1 MGIYANTTA
10 GMNVKYAIET
20 TAGTKPATTTEWTVI
35 PGVKAIPAFGT
46 DVPTAQSTPLSA
58 TVNHTYEKLLKDSGG
73 AINLTV
79 NDATTFR
86 AAWEDML
93 DDYATAAASGKGLWV
108 EYAYP
113 EASGLDSFYYPAEPV
128 SLGFGGAEVDTV
140 LENEAAFVPTGD
152 FLFAAPSGSSTGG
165 STGP

>member
-1 MGIYANTTA
+1 MGINANTTA
-10 GMNVKYAIET
+10 GMNVKYAIES

-46 DVPTAQSTPLSA
+46 DIPTAQSTPLSA
-58 TVNHTYEKLLKDSGG
+58 TKNHTYEKLLRDSGG

-86 AAWEDML
+86 TAWDDML
-93 DDYATAAASGKGLWV
+93 DDYETAAAAGKALWV

-113 EASGLDSFYYPAEPV
+113 EGSGLDSFYYPAEPAPY
-128 SLGFGGAEVDTV
+128 GFGGAEVDAI
-140 LENEAAFVPTGD
+140 LENEAAFLPIGD
-152 FLFAAPSGSSTGG
+152 YEFAAPSADPTPGV
-165 STGP
+165 GP